1 MSQQNEIRMGSVSD
15 SVEIRSSPVL
25 VGEADFGGSVE

>member
-1 MSQQNEIRMGSVSD
+1 MGQQNENRMGNVSD

-25 VGEADFGGSVE
+25 VGEAPFAGSVE